1 MVLGTPRRK
10 RKGFVLLAGRGQ
22 SNLKTVRRFQE
33 PSHTSQQ
40 GFVGGY
46 IVKNSWWDGL
56 PPGPGWKQ
64 ARGSHSVA
72 FFMQQ
77 VSPADEAAVCPNAHS
92 PQSWY
97 PCGSVRACRSN
108 KTAAFARAANQPL
121 HRTCL
126 DASPF
131 LRGRGRKCEPLFL
144 RSIAPFGGG
153 LATAVLEEAMERAAF
168 GHCLREARDGSLL
181 LDMHSFSPGAVEV
194 VPWCNGS
201 GALIEALLGCV
212 LAAASSFAPP

>member
-1 MVLGTPRRK
+1 MALVGYSDVFR
-10 RKGFVLLAGRGQ
+10 
-22 SNLKTVRRFQE
+22 
-33 PSHTSQQ
+33 SQQ

-97 PCGSVRACRSN
+97 P
-108 KTAAFARAANQPL
+108 
-121 HRTCL
+121 
-126 DASPF
+126 
-131 LRGRGRKCEPLFL
+131 
-144 RSIAPFGGG
+144 
-153 LATAVLEEAMERAAF
+153 
-168 GHCLREARDGSLL
+168 
-181 LDMHSFSPGAVEV
+181 
-194 VPWCNGS
+194 
-201 GALIEALLGCV
+201 
-212 LAAASSFAPP
+212 